1 MRILAVRGVGR
12 GGPRASGALR
22 EGGEGPHAAAE
33 ELVALLD
40 RGNELVALALR
51 HRAGIVLFFA
61 GLLRR
66 IRPRQ
71 RHGPLC

>member
-1 MRILAVRGVGR
+1 MRIRGPGAR
-12 GGPRASGALR
+12 GALR
-22 EGGEGPHAAAE
+22 EDGLDGGGGERPHAAAE

-51 HRAGIVLFFA
+51 HRAGIVLFSV